1 MNIWIVYNK
10 NLSIKEV
17 LENKQPI
24 KLNVFRVISGLQ

>member
-1 MNIWIVYNK
+1 MNIWVVYNK

-24 KLNVFRVISGLQ
+24 KLNVFRVTSGLQ